1 MLAMHT
7 AISDSD
13 LAALAAHG
21 HEQDAPEGQ
30 VLVRE
35 GATGGSL
42 FVILSGSVAVS
53 RGGRRIGRLGEGDLL
68 GEVAMLAGGP
78 RTASAVVESDAR
90 LLVIPASAVHELVEQ
105 RPSLRAALEQAAG
118 ARGESGRGGA
128 SDHLA

>member
-1 MLAMHT
+1 MDT
-7 AISDSD
+7 AISDD
-13 LAALAAHG
+13 GMAALAARG
-21 HEQDAPEGQ
+21 HEQDAPQGQ

-35 GATGGSL
+35 GASGGSL
-42 FVILSGSVAVS
+42 FVILSGSVAVT

-90 LLVIPASAVHELVEQ
+90 LLVVPASAVHELVEQ
-105 RPSLRAALEQAAG
+105 RPTLRAALEQAAG
-118 ARGESGRGGA
+118 ARGGPGPGSA